1 MNRAAYPSNSAA
13 FKHGAQDGF
22 GVPAAV
28 LAAGYIGFGAL
39 ASQNGF
45 SVWLALLST
54 TTIWALP
61 GQLILVELYTLGASV
76 VAIIAAVMLSSA
88 RFLPMTVALMP
99 ILRHPT
105 HTPPQL
111 YLAAHL
117 IAMTGWAAAMK
128 RCPELPKEQRLPYF
142 LGFALVCWL
151 ASLTATAVGF
161 VLSDSLPA
169 LVKLGLVFLNPVYF
183 VLILSADVRHRLG
196 ALAIISG
203 AVAGP
208 LAHLLTPQWSIL
220 LGGFIG
226 GTVAYFLH
234 QWMRSRH
241 G

>member
-1 MNRAAYPSNSAA
+1 MQGGYPSNSAA
-13 FKHGAQDGF
+13 FKQGADDAF

-76 VAIIAAVMLSSA
+76 VAIIAAVVLSSA

-99 ILRHPT
+99 MLRHPT

-111 YLAAHL
+111 YFAAHL

-128 RCPELPKEQRLPYF
+128 RCPELPGEQRLPYF
-142 LGFALVCWL
+142 FGFALVCWSG
-151 ASLTATAVGF
+151 SLMATAVGF
-161 VLSDSLPA
+161 TLSDTLPA

-183 VLILSADVRHRLG
+183 VLILSGDVRHRLG
-196 ALAIISG
+196 ALALICG

-208 LAHLLTPQWSIL
+208 LAHLLTPQWSVL
-220 LGGFIG
+220 LGGFLG
-226 GTVAYFLH
+226 GTLAYFLH
-234 QWMRSRH
+234 QFMGPRH